1 MRKDNRFAARS
12 IALSVFF
19 AVVCAIYI
27 IRLVNI
33 EINAEPESASEGYY
47 QRREAIQTLRGEI
60 YDRNGVKLVSNKYT
74 YNFVFDYA
82 AMSADRT
89 EQNRCILSAV
99 SAMRDTGNSDKLKTG
114 DFPFSGE
121 YPNYIYSGEALS
133 PDTNTY
139 YRLLKRIAEN
149 ELEDESPKAKNQLT
163 ASYLEE
169 FYRDN
174 PEAFP
179 TEEEILSFYLKKY
192 ELTDPSGALVFSN
205 EQTDMLLRIRY
216 SMEVADFS
224 VYSRYVMAYD
234 VDRAFILYIEE
245 LCLPGAD
252 FEKSATRV
260 YEYPGYASHILGRTG
275 KIYAENWEYYKN
287 LGYSM
292 DDTVGIDGCEYA
304 FESYLRGIDGVMLV
318 TEDAN
323 GNVVSKEVEVEPVP
337 GQDIYLTIDIELQI
351 AAEDG
356 LYESA
361 TRYSNSDSGALVA
374 MDPNS
379 GDVLVL
385 ASYPTFDLTT
395 FAKDYTDLAQS
406 SSAPL
411 LNKALDGLYAP
422 GSTFKLGMTAAG
434 IYGGDITAQTLLDC
448 EGTFTDANGF
458 VSDCWIHNSSGGKH
472 GSITASTAICVSCN
486 CFFYKLG
493 EQMGTEKINA
503 YCSQLG
509 FGQKTGIE
517 LSEKLGQLD
526 ESDAVHAAIGQAQ
539 HEVTPIQLASYV
551 CTLMNG
557 GTRYSAHLL
566 YKTSSFSEGGDL
578 YIKQSQIL
586 NEVELSSSTISTI
599 RLGMKQMVEN
609 NATVSAYMKNVPATV
624 YGKTGTSERGVGRI
638 SDGLFVC
645 AAQGDEDVDIV
656 VASVLSG
663 SGSGNYAAWAASDVL
678 EAYYGVK

>member
-1 MRKDNRFAARS
+1 MRKDNRFAVRS
-12 IALSVFF
+12 VALSILF
-19 AVVCAIYI
+19 AAVCAIYI
-27 IRLVNI
+27 IRLINI
-33 EINAEPESASEGYY
+33 EINAEPEDASEGYY
-47 QRREAIQTLRGEI
+47 QRRETIQTVRGEI

-82 AMSADRT
+82 AMSADKT
-89 EQNRCILSAV
+89 EQNNCLLSAV
-99 SAMRDTGNSDKLKTG
+99 SAMQTMGIYDKLDTG

-133 PDTNTY
+133 DGTDTY

-149 ELEDESPKAKNQLT
+149 ELEDESPRAKNQLT
-163 ASYLEE
+163 ASYLEQ
-169 FYRDN
+169 FYKES

-179 TEEEILSFYLKKY
+179 TENEILSFYLKKY
-192 ELTDPSGALVFSN
+192 GLVGSDGSLVFSN
-205 EQTDMLLRIRY
+205 KQTDMLLRIRY

-252 FEKSATRV
+252 FEKTATRV

-275 KIYAENWEYYKN
+275 KIYAENWDYYKN

-292 DDTVGIDGCEYA
+292 NDTVGIDGCEYA
-304 FESYLRGIDGVMLV
+304 FESYLRGVDGVMLI
-318 TEDAN
+318 TEDAD
-323 GNVVSKEVEVEPVP
+323 GNVISKEVEVDPVP
-337 GQDIYLTIDIELQI
+337 GQDIYLTIDIKLQI

-361 TRYSNSDSGALVA
+361 TRYSESGSGALVA
-374 MDPNS
+374 LDPNS
-379 GDVLVL
+379 GEVLVL
-385 ASYPTFDLTT
+385 ASYPTYDLTT
-395 FAKDYTDLAQS
+395 FGQDYNDLVQNS
-406 SSAPL
+406 SSPL
-411 LNKALDGLYAP
+411 LNKALDGLYTP

-434 IYGGDITAQTLLDC
+434 IYSGDITAATLLEC

-493 EQMGTEKINA
+493 EQMGTEKINS

-517 LSEKLGQLD
+517 LSEKTGQLD

-551 CTLMNG
+551 GTLMNG
-557 GTRYSAHLL
+557 GTRYSTHLL
-566 YKTSSFSEGGDL
+566 YKTSSYSEGGDL
-578 YIKQSQIL
+578 YIETSKVL
-586 NEVELSSSTISTI
+586 NEVELSNSAISTI

-624 YGKTGTSERGVGRI
+624 YGKTGTSERGTGRV

-645 AAQGDEDVDIV
+645 AAEGDGDVDIV

-663 SGSGNYAAWAASDVL
+663 AGSGNYAAWAASDVL

>member
-1 MRKDNRFAARS
+1 MRKDNRFAVRS
-12 IALSVFF
+12 VALSIIF

-27 IRLVNI
+27 IRLINI
-33 EINAEPESASEGYY
+33 EINAEPESVTEGYY
-47 QRREAIQTLRGEI
+47 QRREAIQTVRGEI

-82 AMSADRT
+82 AMSADKT
-89 EQNRCILSAV
+89 EQNKCLLSAV
-99 SAMRDTGNSDKLKTG
+99 SAMQTMGIYDKLDTE

-121 YPNYIYSGEALS
+121 YPNYIYKGEALS
-133 PDTNTY
+133 SESDIY

-149 ELEDESPKAKNQLT
+149 ELEDGSPMAKNQLT

-169 FYRDN
+169 FYKES

-179 TEEEILSFYLKKY
+179 TENEILIFYLKKY
-192 ELTDPSGALVFSN
+192 ELVDSDGALVFSN
-205 EQTDMLLRIRY
+205 KQTDMLLRIRY

-245 LCLPGAD
+245 LCLSGAD
-252 FEKSATRV
+252 FEKTATRV

-275 KIYAENWEYYKN
+275 KIYAENWEYYKD

-292 DDTVGIDGCEYA
+292 NDTVGIDGCEYA
-304 FESYLRGIDGVMLV
+304 FESYLRGVDGVMLI
-318 TEDAN
+318 TEDAD
-323 GNVVSKEVEVEPVP
+323 GNIISKEVEVDPVP
-337 GQDIYLTIDIELQI
+337 GQDIYLTIDINLQI

-356 LYESA
+356 LNESA
-361 TRYSNSDSGALVA
+361 TRYSESKSGALVA
-374 MDPNS
+374 LDPNS
-379 GDVLVL
+379 GEVLVL
-385 ASYPTFDLTT
+385 ASYPTYDLTT
-395 FAKDYTDLAQS
+395 FGKDYNDLVQDS
-406 SSAPL
+406 SSPL
-411 LNKALDGLYAP
+411 LNKALDGLYTP

-434 IYGGDITAQTLLDC
+434 IYSGDITAQTLLEC
-448 EGTFTDANGF
+448 EGTFTDASGF

-472 GSITASTAICVSCN
+472 GNITASTAICVSCN

-493 EQMGTEKINA
+493 EMMGTEKINS

-517 LSEKLGQLD
+517 LSEKTGQLD

-551 CTLMNG
+551 GTLMNG
-557 GTRYSAHLL
+557 GTRYSTHLL
-566 YKTSSFSEGGDL
+566 YKTSSYSEGGDL
-578 YIKQSQIL
+578 YIETSKKL
-586 NEVELSSSTISTI
+586 NEVELSNSAISTI

-609 NATVSAYMKNVPATV
+609 NATVKAYMKNVPATV
-624 YGKTGTSERGVGRI
+624 YGKTGTSERGTGRT

-645 AAQGDEDVDIV
+645 AAEENGNVDIV

-663 SGSGNYAAWAASDVL
+663 AGSGNYAAWAASDVL